1 MYSPK
6 GLPPWEAWVDL
17 YIPCSCDIWLYRPT
31 PSMVFIGSRG
41 LTTHVEI
48 STCVREDIIFY
59 RQMCSIC
66 KVSLTITVCQV
77 GLNTK
82 CYLSKTTWEGIRVAV
97 EELLL
102 NSPPD
107 EIFALL
113 NKCTRSWCFAI
124 THTISR
130 ADSQRW
136 NYPSMQNVNYHD
148 KQSKNVPGLTCAFSS
163 PRLEST

>member
-1 MYSPK
+1 
-6 GLPPWEAWVDL
+6 
-17 YIPCSCDIWLYRPT
+17 
-31 PSMVFIGSRG
+31 MVFIGSRG

-48 STCVREDIIFY
+48 STCVKEDIIFY

-113 NKCTRSWCFAI
+113 NKCRNCIGYARGEYIALYSIMLPTGVAFCLRL
-124 THTISR
+124 
-130 ADSQRW
+130 
-136 NYPSMQNVNYHD
+136 
-148 KQSKNVPGLTCAFSS
+148 VPVPEALDRFPLPEEEEMKVHNSI
-163 PRLEST
+163 